1 MAAGSDRTHATSN
14 MPKKALQ
21 QHLSELHDELATTDD
36 LDPALRQQ
44 LRDVADDIETLLG
57 EEAAPDTATA
67 GSQIQRSVQQATV
80 DFEAEYPRLAR
91 ILGDLADTLTKLGI

>member
-1 MAAGSDRTHATSN
+1 

-21 QHLSELHDELATTDD
+21 QHLSALHEELATSDD
-36 LDPALRQQ
+36 LDPALRRQ
-44 LRDVADDIETLLG
+44 LRHVADDIETLLG
-57 EEAAPDTATA
+57 EKPVPAAAA
-67 GSQIQRSVQQATV
+67 GNQLHERVQQATV